1 MHSNFITPPDYVETV
16 LILNATE
23 EQIKHLGMVVQ
34 DGNVAYN
41 VYFYKEEMNEPAWF
55 NKISIKADV
64 VIDAKL
70 KDPLNYFNK

>member
-23 EQIKHLGMVVQ
+23 EQVRHLGMIVQ
-34 DGNVAYN
+34 DGDVAYN
-41 VYFYKEEMNEPAWF
+41 VYFYNEAMDNQIWF

-64 VIDAKL
+64 VLDAKL
-70 KDPLNYFNK
+70 TNPLDYFNK